1 MERYNIDSVGAYGE
15 IFGKPMP
22 HPLVGVVDFDG
33 SEQYEDHIS
42 SWGLYVLF
50 LKKTKGCVINYGKTE
65 YDYDDETVVSFAPG
79 QVTETHKVPGI
90 TPQSIGL
97 LIHPDYLL
105 HTPLASKMKEYSF
118 FSYSSNEALHLS
130 PQEKVVI
137 TQCMNHI
144 KEELGNNEDKYSK
157 TIIISN
163 IELLLDY
170 CMRFYARQFDTREKI
185 NASLIA
191 KFETLLD
198 DYLSGDTAKR
208 EGLPNV
214 AYFANKLFLSPNYFG
229 DLVKK
234 ETGHTAQEYVQQ
246 KVIREAKTRLLN
258 GEYNVSEIAYSLG
271 FQYPQHFIRFF
282 KRRMGITP
290 KQYQM
295 AN

>member
-1 MERYNIDSVGAYGE
+1 MERYNIDSVAAYGD
-15 IFGKPMP
+15 IFGKKTLN
-22 HPLVGVVDFDG
+22 PLVNIVEFDG
-33 SEQYEDHIS
+33 SETYVDHMS

-65 YDYDDETVVSFAPG
+65 YDYDDETIVSFAPG
-79 QVTETHKVPGI
+79 QVTETRMVPGVA
-90 TPQSIGL
+90 PKSIGL

-105 HTPLASKMKEYSF
+105 HTPLASKMKNYSF

-130 PQEKVVI
+130 PQERVLI
-137 TQCMNHI
+137 TECMNHI
-144 KEELGNNEDKYSK
+144 KEELMADGDQYSK

-163 IELLLDY
+163 LELLLDY
-170 CMRFYARQFDTREKI
+170 CMRFYARQFDSREKI
-185 NASLIA
+185 NAGLIA
-191 KFETLLD
+191 KFEALLD
-198 DYLSGDTAKR
+198 EYMTGDKAEK

-229 DLVKK
+229 DLIKR

-246 KVIREAKTRLLN
+246 KVIREAKTRLLS
-258 GEYNVSEIAYSLG
+258 GSYNVSEIAYSLG

-282 KRRMGITP
+282 KRRTGVTP

-295 AN
+295 NN

>member
-1 MERYNIDSVGAYGE
+1 MEKYNIDSVGAYGE

-22 HPLVGVVDFDG
+22 HPLVGIVEFDG
-33 SEQYEDHIS
+33 SEKFSDHSS
-42 SWGLYVLF
+42 SWGIYALF

-79 QVTETHKVPGI
+79 QVTETRMVPGVL
-90 TPQSIGL
+90 PKSIGL

-105 HTPLASKMKEYSF
+105 HTPLAQKMKDYSF

-130 PQEKVVI
+130 PQEREVI
-137 TQCMNHI
+137 TECMNHI
-144 KEELGNNEDKYSK
+144 KVELSNPEDKYSK
-157 TIIISN
+157 AIIISN

-185 NASLIA
+185 NATLIA
-191 KFETLLD
+191 KFENLLD
-198 DYLSGDTAKR
+198 EYLSGDIAKK

-234 ETGHTAQEYVQQ
+234 QTGHTAQEYVQQ

-282 KRRMGITP
+282 KRRTGVTP

>member
-1 MERYNIDSVGAYGE
+1 MEKYNIDSVGAYGE

-22 HPLVGVVDFDG
+22 HPLVGIVEFNGEEV
-33 SEQYEDHIS
+33 YEDHMS

-79 QVTETHKVPGI
+79 QVTEMHRVPGV
-90 TPQSIGL
+90 QAKSIGL

-105 HTPLASKMKEYSF
+105 HTPLASKMKSYSF
-118 FSYSSNEALHLS
+118 FSYTSNEALHLS
-130 PQEKVVI
+130 PQERVLI
-137 TQCMNHI
+137 TECMNHI
-144 KEELGNNEDKYSK
+144 KEELTTDGDEYSK

-191 KFETLLD
+191 KFESLLD
-198 DYLSGDTAKR
+198 EYLSGDTPKR

-246 KVIREAKTRLLN
+246 KVVREAKTRLLS
-258 GEYNVSEIAYSLG
+258 GSYNVSEIAYSLG

-282 KRRMGITP
+282 KRRTGVTP